1 MEKVINHGI
10 PHIGE
15 KIFESMDTPGL
26 FTCLL
31 VSKSWRELAEN
42 VLIESWR
49 DRMSKACKNGET
61 KIVQLLLKRRYFED
75 CGVNTVD
82 GSGSTSLIWACANG
96 HKDIVQL
103 LLDHSDPNAK
113 CKKQYGIHHC
123 IYACL
128 LSWTQKC
135 CPIAPGPFQKN

>member
-96 HKDIVQL
+96 HKDIVHYSIGKGVL
-103 LLDHSDPNAK
+103 STEGV
-113 CKKQYGIHHC
+113 KKYFL
-123 IYACL
+123 YFL
-128 LSWTQKC
+128 N
-135 CPIAPGPFQKN
+135 PY